1 MQPEQKTILVVED
14 DRDVRDAL
22 VTGLALEGFVV
33 VEAESRDTAIAQLRQ
48 GRIDLIT
55 LDIGLG
61 KDDGL
66 ALAREIRAIANVPI
80 LIVTGRAAP
89 IDRVRG
95 LEHGADDYVTKP
107 FHIREIALRAQAL
120 LRRYDNLSEGDRV
133 VPDSYSY
140 SDAVLDLRRRELR
153 KLDDGSLIDLTET
166 EIKLLE
172 LFLRYP
178 ARVLSRD
185 EINTFL
191 RGRDWSPLD
200 RSLDGHVARLRRK
213 IEPLADEPRLI
224 KSVRGVGYVF
234 CG

>member
-1 MQPEQKTILVVED
+1 MQLEQKTIMVVED
-14 DRDVRDAL
+14 DADVRDVL
-22 VTGLALEGFVV
+22 VAGLVLEGFVA
-33 VEAESRDTAIAQLRQ
+33 VEADSREAAIAKLQQ

-66 ALAREIRAIANVPI
+66 ELAREIRAIANVPI
-80 LIVTGRAAP
+80 VIVTGRADP

-107 FHIREIALRAQAL
+107 FHVREIVLRAQAL
-120 LRRYDNLSEGDRV
+120 LRRYDDSTEDDRV
-133 VPDSYSY
+133 APASYSF

-153 KLDDGSLIDLTET
+153 KLDDGKVIDLTET
-166 EIKLLE
+166 EIRLLE

-213 IEPLADEPRLI
+213 IEPLAEEPRLI

>member
-1 MQPEQKTILVVED
+1 MLTS
-14 DRDVRDAL
+14 
-22 VTGLALEGFVV
+22 GLAAEGFVV
-33 VEAESRDTAIAQLRQ
+33 NKAESREAAIKQLEQ
-48 GRIDLIT
+48 STVDLIT

-61 KDDGL
+61 QDDGL
-66 ALAREIRAIANVPI
+66 QLAREIRTMINVPI
-80 LIVTGRAAP
+80 LIITGRAEP

-107 FHIREIALRAQAL
+107 FHIREVILRVRTL
-120 LRRYDNLSEGDRV
+120 LDRYDDTRENQRS
-133 VPDSYSY
+133 VPDAYTF
-140 SDAVLDLRRRELR
+140 DHAILDLRRRALR
-153 KLDDGSLIDLTET
+153 RLNGEVIDLTET

-172 LFLRYP
+172 LFLRHP
-178 ARVLSRD
+178 SRVLSRD
-185 EINTFL
+185 EINTYL

-213 IEPLADEPRLI
+213 LEPLSDEPHLI

>member
-1 MQPEQKTILVVED
+1 MRLPQKTVLVID
-14 DRDVRDAL
+14 DDPEVRAVL
-22 VTGLALEGFVV
+22 TSGLAAEGFVV
-33 VEAESRDTAIAQLRQ
+33 NKAESREAAIKQLEQ
-48 GRIDLIT
+48 STVDLIT

-61 KDDGL
+61 QDDGL
-66 ALAREIRAIANVPI
+66 QLAREIRTMINVPI
-80 LIVTGRAAP
+80 LIITGRAEP

-107 FHIREIALRAQAL
+107 FHIREVILRVRTL
-120 LRRYDNLSEGDRV
+120 LDRYDDTRENQRS
-133 VPDSYSY
+133 VPDAYTF
-140 SDAVLDLRRRELR
+140 DHAILDLRRRALR
-153 KLDDGSLIDLTET
+153 RLNGEVIDLTET

-172 LFLRYP
+172 LFLRHP
-178 ARVLSRD
+178 SRVLSRD
-185 EINTFL
+185 EINTYL

-213 IEPLADEPRLI
+213 LEPLSDEPHLI